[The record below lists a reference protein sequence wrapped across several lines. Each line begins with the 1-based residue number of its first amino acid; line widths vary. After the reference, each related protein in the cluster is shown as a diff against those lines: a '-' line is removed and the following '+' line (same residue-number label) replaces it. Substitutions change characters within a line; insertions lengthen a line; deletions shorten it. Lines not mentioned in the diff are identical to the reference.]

1 MGVVALPR
9 ELQALIEK
17 LVGIEGVARVYA
29 SEMHPRVY
37 VTVVMSTSDKGQ
49 QHRVYDA
56 ELAILDAFPQ
66 LRMELLVL
74 NETKIEPGCIEG
86 ITPSGSNEIYK
97 RALRA
102 NAS

>member
-37 VTVVMSTSDKGQ
+37 VTVVMSTSDKEQ